1 MFRRLIFGLFLT
13 LLLIYASEST
23 ARDKSVFA
31 QGDPASE
38 ILQLINQFRASQG
51 LPPFEYNGVLAN
63 NRPPRRPARVR
74 TRRDFPAVTVPH
86 HPVHVAPAA
95 VADLDGMA
103 HRFQGSD
110 RRF

>member
-51 LPPFEYNGVLAN
+51 LPPFEYNGVLASAAQGHAN
-63 NRPPRRPARVR
+63 WMAANVAISHTGAGGSSPQ
-74 TRRDFPAVTVPH
+74 TRAATVGFSGY
-86 HPVHVAPAA
+86 VVENI
-95 VADLDGMA
+95 VG
-103 HRFQGSD
+103 G
-110 RRF
+110 